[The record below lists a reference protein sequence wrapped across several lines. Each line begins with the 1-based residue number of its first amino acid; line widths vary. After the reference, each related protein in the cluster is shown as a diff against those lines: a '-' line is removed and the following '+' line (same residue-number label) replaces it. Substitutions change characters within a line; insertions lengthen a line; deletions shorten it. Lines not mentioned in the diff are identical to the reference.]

1 MPAARYA
8 VMLTLLPIFPVAL
21 GEVATLDPVVS
32 ISDREGRA
40 ECLCVVADCADWWLM
55 A

>member
-1 MPAARYA
+1 MPPARYA

-21 GEVATLDPVVS
+21 REVATLDPVES
-32 ISDREGRA
+32 ISVIEGRA
-40 ECLCVVADCADWWLM
+40 PCLCVVADCADWWLM

>member
-8 VMLTLLPIFPVAL
+8 EMLTLLPIFPVAL
-21 GEVATLDPVVS
+21 GEVATLDPVES
-32 ISDREGRA
+32 ISESDGRA
-40 ECLCVVADCADWWLM
+40 PCLCVVADCADWWLI

>member
-8 VMLTLLPIFPVAL
+8 VILTLLPIFPVAL
-21 GEVATLDPVVS
+21 GEVATLDPAVS
-32 ISDREGRA
+32 ISVSEGRA
-40 ECLCVVADCADWWLM
+40 ACLCVVADCTDWWFM